1 MRAPSPAGF
10 CLVSVAMISWCA
22 EAGYVSHAVG
32 ARAGSTPGPS
42 EIPILTF
49 PHILDKTRPFR
60 SSGPKSRR
68 QGVSR
73 QKTFGRAGP
82 LLHPQHGH
90 RSACLTLYFTTVHP
104 VRRRHGALAYD
115 KGSLQ
120 SAFHTKVHKHHASLT
135 GPQQNYIFMP
145 VVTDTSGTIHS
156 EACKLLYLL
165 AWLKTD
171 ATRQLATT
179 NSRARSLL
187 GFGWN

>member
-1 MRAPSPAGF
+1 MSLAPWVRE
-10 CLVSVAMISWCA
+10 L
-22 EAGYVSHAVG
+22 G
-32 ARAGSTPGPS
+32 ARRGP
-42 EIPILTF
+42 PKFRYLPLLTF
-49 PHILDKTRPFR
+49 PHIILDKTRPFR

-165 AWLKTD
+165 AWLKEVINRE
-171 ATRQLATT
+171 AALHP
-179 NSRARSLL
+179 SM
-187 GFGWN
+187 